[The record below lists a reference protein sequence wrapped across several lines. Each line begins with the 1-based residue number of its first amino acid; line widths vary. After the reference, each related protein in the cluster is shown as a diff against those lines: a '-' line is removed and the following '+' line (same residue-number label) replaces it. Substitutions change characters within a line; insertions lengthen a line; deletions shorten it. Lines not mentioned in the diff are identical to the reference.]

1 MDLDKLTPE
10 QKEKAKACESLNELL
25 ELARAEGVELSEEQL
40 DAISGG
46 TDWTDLCTVLCGIH
60 SKN

>member
-10 QKEKAKACESLNELL
+10 LQEKAMACKSADELVA
-25 ELARAEGVELSEEQL
+25 LASAEGIELTDEQL
-40 DAISGG
+40 EAFSGG

-60 SKN
+60 N